1 MDHNRTALILQ
12 DFVYNI
18 NVVLV
23 NVLFENREVTIVMFA
38 RISKDIITSY
48 YRPKVEMEVHMRP
61 CHWNKIL
68 RLD

>member
-23 NVLFENREVTIVMFA
+23 NVLFENREVSNVCANFK
-38 RISKDIITSY
+38 RYNYIILQT
-48 YRPKVEMEVHMRP
+48 RG
-61 CHWNKIL
+61 
-68 RLD
+68 